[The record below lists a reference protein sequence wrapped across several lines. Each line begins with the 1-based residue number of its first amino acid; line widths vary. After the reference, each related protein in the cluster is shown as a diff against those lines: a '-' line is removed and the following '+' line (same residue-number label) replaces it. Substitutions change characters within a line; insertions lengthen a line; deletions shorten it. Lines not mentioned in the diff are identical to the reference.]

1 MHPSVHGPVARKI
14 VCVCCVPRETIQL
27 FPHLIWCAR
36 RSAQPGEDSNP
47 RVLSRSSSIRHK
59 GNLWRRAHKKT
70 RRIINSNLF
79 VGAGIWVIINA
90 RAQQGG
96 QNGADTLLAKIQLLI
111 CHSGQAPSGRYLQRK
126 RDSLQ
131 HLLHAAFYTNT
142 LRLIKIV
149 ASLKE
154 REREFPRRLPQLAN
168 SPRLKSKTS
177 SAPAAEQD
185 QHAERE
191 HSVLSLAQSLSRKVG
206 YLGHLIAAE
215 MYTKWRAGPVLCVCG
230 WRRKNKF

>member
-1 MHPSVHGPVARKI
+1 MPLHKKICQNLVIVSWWRIFWHEKGALWRLLARITNFIERIKMHPSAHGPVARKI
-14 VCVCCVPRETIQL
+14 VCVRCVPRETIYMSSFL
-27 FPHLIWCAR
+27 VSSDAR
-36 RSAQPGEDSNP
+36 GAWRSHRRGFEAP
-47 RVLSRSSSIRHK
+47 RALSRSSSSIRHK

-111 CHSGQAPSGRYLQRK
+111 CHSGPAPSGRYLQRK

-131 HLLHAAFYTNT
+131 HLLQAAFYTNT

-149 ASLKE
+149 ASQ
-154 REREFPRRLPQLAN
+154 R
-168 SPRLKSKTS
+168 
-177 SAPAAEQD
+177 
-185 QHAERE
+185 
-191 HSVLSLAQSLSRKVG
+191 
-206 YLGHLIAAE
+206 
-215 MYTKWRAGPVLCVCG
+215 
-230 WRRKNKF
+230 